1 MDASLCLCSSDRCSD
16 PTACPLPL
24 PQSTVCA
31 SSLCSL
37 SLSLNRLFRSRPS
50 MGQISHSATEKKK
63 NRAARGGVLQC
74 GPCVCQ
80 ATLQGK
86 ALRAGEKEA
95 LRSRRT
101 TGWALLGKAVS
112 RGEEPRSNIV
122 AWVGGAGDVA
132 SAGGGE
138 RRCFRLVGVAR
149 TAATAG
155 KRPHPTPRARRPSEP
170 ARRRAPPQPP
180 PGLSFFSPLLSR
192 RCAAA
197 RVGLTRIH
205 G

>member
-16 PTACPLPL
+16 PTACSLPL
-24 PQSTVCA
+24 PQSTACVFA
-31 SSLCSL
+31 VL
-37 SLSLNRLFRSRPS
+37 SLSLNRLCRSRPS

-112 RGEEPRSNIV
+112 RGEEPRSDIV

-149 TAATAG
+149 TNLPPLASPTV
-155 KRPHPTPRARRPSEP
+155 RPH
-170 ARRRAPPQPP
+170 
-180 PGLSFFSPLLSR
+180 L
-192 RCAAA
+192 
-197 RVGLTRIH
+197 
-205 G
+205 